1 MSEVR
6 KHMIPKHMD
15 PPLLHIYDAAD
26 RGTRLTAW
34 IRRNSWR
41 SNVYPLPI
49 EDGLAGLM
57 RALDK
62 LSAERK
68 TFQHC
73 LFETHGNAG
82 VIFFKGEFL
91 DGQRLTIFG
100 GRGYESIFHIGAAF
114 TSTAVISPMMIR
126 GNLLDAAGQVFLRIG
141 GGETFASTRFG
152 SLYPWDYLNGHI
164 YHIASDTCYSRWFPG
179 GVFRDHVHNDLTLR
193 RLTTTY
199 RD

>member
-62 LSAERK
+62 LAAERK

-73 LFETHGNAG
+73 LIETHGNAG

-91 DGQRLTIFG
+91 DGQRLTIFFG
-100 GRGYESIFHIGAAF
+100 GRGYESIFPHWSRIYFNGCNIADDDK
-114 TSTAVISPMMIR
+114 
-126 GNLLDAAGQVFLRIG
+126 GWDLLDAAGQMFLRIG

-179 GVFRDHVHNDLTLR
+179 GVFRDHVR
-193 RLTTTY
+193 Q
-199 RD
+199 